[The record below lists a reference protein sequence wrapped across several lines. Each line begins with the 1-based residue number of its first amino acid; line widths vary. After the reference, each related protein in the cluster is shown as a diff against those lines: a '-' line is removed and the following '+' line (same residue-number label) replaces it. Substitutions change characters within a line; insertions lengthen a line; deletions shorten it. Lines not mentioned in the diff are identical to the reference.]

1 MFAEAQGP
9 PMPHRAKGHVIVT
22 VAALATLGLIG
33 TTCSGESRPS
43 SGRPAATQ
51 VTTPGPSTTPDG
63 SATTPAVAGV
73 PADQPS
79 RGGTLIFGVEADT
92 SSPWRPAEMGCA
104 ISCYQVMSS
113 VYDTLVVTT
122 DDGGWAPYLAESVT
136 PNDDFTVWTIRVRPG
151 VRFHDG
157 TTLDGAAVAD
167 NLSRAKNGSLTGVE
181 LADVTKIAVNDDDPL
196 AADVTMRRPWTTFP
210 IYLAMQI
217 GMIASPT
224 WLRASDSDDTLKAKP
239 VGTGPFVF
247 VDYKSNEFFKA
258 KRNATYWNQP
268 YPFLDAVEFRPVAD
282 ALQRRD
288 AFVGGALDM
297 IHTTNGE
304 TIAKYRDSTSV
315 HLEER
320 TYKGATTYT
329 LLHVSQTLADGTPS
343 PLTDQRVRC
352 ALANAQDY
360 RTVVDTIDVGVDKPA
375 DGPFSPRQVGYL
387 ADSGY
392 PQKQDME
399 TAKALIA
406 AYKADHPGPLTLSL
420 ATTNDETN
428 LTIVQFQKQWFEE
441 AGVDNVTIDQLEQSN
456 YIVTALQGN
465 FQVFQWRGHSGVDL
479 DAQYI
484 WWHSSTALPVGQL
497 ALNAGR
503 MRDPVI
509 DQALDANRGETD
521 PARKRTYAE
530 AVNRRFGEQCYN
542 LWGSWT
548 TWALLSSPEVKQ
560 PQKDT
565 LPDGTQTG
573 PTDEIFDIRTAWLEP

>member
-1 MFAEAQGP
+1 M
-9 PMPHRAKGHVIVT
+9 
-22 VAALATLGLIG
+22 
-33 TTCSGESRPS
+33 
-43 SGRPAATQ
+43 
-51 VTTPGPSTTPDG
+51 
-63 SATTPAVAGV
+63 
-73 PADQPS
+73 
-79 RGGTLIFGVEADT
+79 IFGVEADT
-92 SSPWRPAEMGCA
+92 SSPWRPSEMGCA

-136 PNDDFTVWTIRVRPG
+136 PNDDYTVWTIRVRPG

-181 LADVTKIAVNDDDPL
+181 LADVTKIAVNADDPL

-288 AFVGGALDM
+288 ALVSGALDM

-329 LLHVSQTLADGTPS
+329 LLHVSQTLDGRNS
-343 PLTDQRVRC
+343 
-352 ALANAQDY
+352 LAAH
-360 RTVVDTIDVGVDKPA
+360 RPA
-375 DGPFSPRQVGYL
+375 
-387 ADSGY
+387 
-392 PQKQDME
+392 
-399 TAKALIA
+399 
-406 AYKADHPGPLTLSL
+406 GPLCLGQRTGLPDDRRHHRRRRRQAGQWTVFPSAGPDTLR
-420 ATTNDETN
+420 
-428 LTIVQFQKQWFEE
+428 
-441 AGVDNVTIDQLEQSN
+441 
-456 YIVTALQGN
+456 TA
-465 FQVFQWRGHSGVDL
+465 
-479 DAQYI
+479 
-484 WWHSSTALPVGQL
+484 
-497 ALNAGR
+497 
-503 MRDPVI
+503 VI
-509 DQALDANRGETD
+509 RRSRTWKG
-521 PARKRTYAE
+521 ARR
-530 AVNRRFGEQCYN
+530 
-542 LWGSWT
+542 
-548 TWALLSSPEVKQ
+548 SSP
-560 PQKDT
+560 
-565 LPDGTQTG
+565 
-573 PTDEIFDIRTAWLEP
+573 PTRPTTPAH